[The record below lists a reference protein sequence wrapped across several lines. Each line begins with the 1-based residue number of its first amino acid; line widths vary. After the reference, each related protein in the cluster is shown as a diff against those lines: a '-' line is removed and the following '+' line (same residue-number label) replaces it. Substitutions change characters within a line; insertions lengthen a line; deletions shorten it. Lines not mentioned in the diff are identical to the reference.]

1 MADATVKAVFAG
13 DSSSLE
19 RTFANVGSSAKK
31 MGSDLDAAEGKAK
44 SFGGAMD
51 RAGEAADGSE
61 SKFMGAA
68 DLLDGLGG
76 AFGLPTEGATSMFRA
91 FGDLSGGF
99 AVIGPMIGQVK
110 TAFMALSSV
119 MFTPPMGI
127 ILLVAGLTA
136 ALVLAY
142 QKSETFRD
150 IVKGAFDVVKNS
162 AVAVWDFLKTLPEK
176 LEGMGRTLVNII
188 TLPYRTAF
196 NLVADIWN
204 GTVGKVGFE
213 IPSWVPGVG
222 GKGWHFPNMPKW
234 SQFHTG
240 GMVGQGMTPGTPVP
254 SVLLAGEQVTSL
266 AGGGGG
272 GSTVIQLVLDGRV
285 LTDVVHNGLLAKQRR
300 TPLGLVT

>member
-1 MADATVKAVFAG
+1 MAGNTVTLTFAG
-13 DSSSLE
+13 DSKSLE
-19 RTFANVGSSAKK
+19 RSFESVGGSAKK
-31 MGSDLDAAEGKAK
+31 MAADLDSAEGKAK

-110 TAFMALSSV
+110 SAFTALSGV

-150 IVKGAFDVVKNS
+150 IVQGAFAVVKNA
-162 AVAVWDFLKTLPEK
+162 AVGVWDFISSLPGK
-176 LEGMGRTLVNII
+176 IASLGSQLVSVI
-188 TLPYRTAF
+188 TWPYRTAF

-204 GTVGKVGFE
+204 RTVGGVGFE
-213 IPSWVPGVG
+213 VPSWVPGVG
-222 GKGWHFPNMPKW
+222 GKGWHFPDMPH
-234 SQFHTG
+234 FHTG
-240 GMVGQGMTPGTPVP
+240 GMVGQGLTPGVPVP
-254 SVLLAGEQVTSL
+254 ALLQAGERVSSL
-266 AGGGGG
+266 ADGGGAGG
-272 GSTVIQLVLDGRV
+272 TTVVQLVLDGRV
-285 LTDVVHNGLLAKQRR
+285 VTEVVHNGLLAKQRR